1 MLVIFKDDS
10 NADISY
16 PTQSGVFEACNYV
29 MLFLRY
35 TLCFNSVLSYFFLIQ
50 FGFDD
55 GIDVAILP

>member
-1 MLVIFKDDS
+1 MRIFLTRHNRAYSKL
-10 NADISY
+10 A
-16 PTQSGVFEACNYV
+16 NYV